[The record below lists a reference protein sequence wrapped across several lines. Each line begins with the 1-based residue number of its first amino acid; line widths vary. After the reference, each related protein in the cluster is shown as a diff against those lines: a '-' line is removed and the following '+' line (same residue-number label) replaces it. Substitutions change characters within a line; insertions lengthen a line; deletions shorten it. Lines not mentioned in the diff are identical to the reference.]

1 MPPRPTPIATIAADL
16 AAGRTTSA
24 RLVDAALAR
33 VDDAAGE
40 GARAFMKVYR
50 ETARAEA
57 AASDALRA
65 AGIVRSAVEG
75 IPVSVKVGRGRRR
88 CCEPRRNE
96 ITRGR
101 ADAVS
106 VAHALRDTDMSIED
120 VADGDTS
127 IIL

>member
-50 ETARAEA
+50 ETARAVA

-75 IPVSVKVGRGRRR
+75 IPVSVKVGGRRR

-106 VAHALRDTDMSIED
+106 VAHALRDTDMAIED